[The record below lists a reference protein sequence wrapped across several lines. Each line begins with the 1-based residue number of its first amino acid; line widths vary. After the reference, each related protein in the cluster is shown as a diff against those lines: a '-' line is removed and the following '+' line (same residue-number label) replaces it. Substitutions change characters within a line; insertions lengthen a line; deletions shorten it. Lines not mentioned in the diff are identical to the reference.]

1 MEQNASRMSALLK
14 KQAEGNGEQMQDFDS
29 IARTFVYGG
38 SSTRKK
44 KAPGPHW
51 MYYDSVCFVRHHDF
65 ITHVCSVIA
74 CAFICFYF
82 MAYQAINGKSTMNQI
97 GETSRSTSKD
107 ASEEYAVRTYQ

>member
-65 ITHVCSVIA
+65 MTHVCSVIA
-74 CAFICFYF
+74 CAFICFYS